1 MKIMGHFLA
10 ATRPLLAA
18 GVALSLML
26 SACSTVPA
34 TSSSGGTPETA
45 VYVRHPHVSTVVASP
60 PAVPMRDADSLLAR
74 RTIYFD
80 FDADAIR
87 PADQVL
93 VQTHAQYMMT
103 HPGARL
109 RLEGH
114 TDERGGTEYNLALG
128 QRRADGVRR
137 AMVQAGVPELVLEA
151 VSLGEEMPV
160 DPAHGESAWALN
172 RRVELRYLSR

>member
-1 MKIMGHFLA
+1 
-10 ATRPLLAA
+10 
-18 GVALSLML
+18 
-26 SACSTVPA
+26 
-34 TSSSGGTPETA
+34 
-45 VYVRHPHVSTVVASP
+45 
-60 PAVPMRDADSLLAR
+60 
-74 RTIYFD
+74 
-80 FDADAIR
+80 
-87 PADQVL
+87 
-93 VQTHAQYMMT
+93 MMT

-137 AMVQAGVPELVLEA
+137 TMVQAGVPEMVLEA

>member
-1 MKIMGHFLA
+1 MA
-10 ATRPLLAA
+10 VV
-18 GVALSLML
+18 GVAVSFLL
-26 SACSTVPA
+26 SACGTAPA
-34 TSSSGGTPETA
+34 ASSGGPQPGTA
-45 VYVRHPHVSTVVASP
+45 VYVRHPHVATIATSAPLNPARGDDGSPSRYTV
-60 PAVPMRDADSLLAR
+60 
-74 RTIYFD
+74 YFD

-87 PADQVL
+87 LADQVL
-93 VQTHAQYMMT
+93 VQAHAGYMMT

-137 AMVQAGVPELVLEA
+137 FMVRAGVPERALEA
-151 VSLGEEMPV
+151 VSLGEEMPA
-160 DPAHGESAWALN
+160 DPGHDEAAWSLN